1 MTLQERINTISELGL
16 YLRKNFLED
25 HFDTI
30 KLATAKNPWFT
41 VKSITNAVLSI
52 SDMVE
57 KDMLSA
63 WLNPY
68 TIKEPSAPKNV
79 LIIMAGNI
87 PLVGF
92 HDLLSVIIMGHN
104 PVIKLS
110 SNDNVLMPL
119 IINIFLDL
127 SPLNY
132 NQIKFI
138 NEVKGRSFDAVIAT
152 GTDNSANYF
161 KYYFKDAKRIIR
173 KNRRSIAILD
183 GSENSQ
189 QIKGLAND
197 IFLYYGLGCRNV
209 SKIYL
214 PIGYDL
220 NILFKSFYLH
230 KHVIEHKKYGNN
242 YDYNKAIYLMGNN
255 KLIENGF
262 ILLKEDSS
270 LYSPVAMLYY
280 EYYNDINDVHSF
292 IDKNSDKIQCIVS
305 KNNIPFG
312 NTQKPK
318 LWDYADGVDIIDFL
332 KEMS

>member
-1 MTLQERINTISELGL
+1 MTLQDRINTISELGL

-57 KDMLSA
+57 KDMLNA

-68 TIKEPSAPKNV
+68 TIKEPSVPKNV

-92 HDLLSVIIMGHN
+92 HDLLSVIITGHN
-104 PVIKLS
+104 SVIKLS
-110 SNDNVLMPL
+110 SDDNVLMPL

-138 NEVKGRSFDAVIAT
+138 NEVKGRNFDAVITT

-183 GSENSQ
+183 GSENSL
-189 QIKGLAND
+189 QIKGLADD

-214 PIGYDL
+214 PVGYDL

-318 LWDYADGVDIIDFL
+318 LWDYADGVDTIDFL

>member
-127 SPLNY
+127 SPSNY

-214 PIGYDL
+214 PVGYDL

-318 LWDYADGVDIIDFL
+318 LWDYADGVDTIDFL
-332 KEMS
+332 KQLA

>member
-1 MTLQERINTISELGL
+1 MTLKDRINTTSELGL
-16 YLRKNFLED
+16 YLRKKFLED

-30 KLATAKNPWFT
+30 KIATAKNPWFT
-41 VKSITNAVLSI
+41 VKSITNAILSI
-52 SDMVE
+52 SDMLD
-57 KDMLSA
+57 KDMLNA

-68 TIKEPSAPKNV
+68 SIKEPSAPKNV
-79 LIIMAGNI
+79 LIVMAGNI

-119 IINIFLDL
+119 LINIFIDL
-127 SPLNY
+127 SPSNY

-138 NEVKGRSFDAVIAT
+138 NDVKGRIFDAIITT

-161 KYYFKDAKRIIR
+161 KYYFKDVKRIIR

-214 PIGYDL
+214 PVDYDL

-242 YDYNKAIYLMGNN
+242 YDYNKAIFLMGNN

-280 EYYNDINDVHSF
+280 EYYNDINDVYTF
-292 IDKNSDKIQCIVS
+292 IDKNSDKIQCVVS

-318 LWDYADGVDIIDFL
+318 LWDYADGVDTIDFL
-332 KEMS
+332 KQLA

>member
-1 MTLQERINTISELGL
+1 MTLQDRINIISELGI

-25 HFDTI
+25 HFDSI
-30 KLATAKNPWFT
+30 KIATVKNPWFT

-57 KDMLSA
+57 KDMLNA

-68 TIKEPSAPKNV
+68 TIKEPSSSKNV

-127 SPLNY
+127 FPSNY

-138 NEVKGRSFDAVIAT
+138 NDVKGRSFDAVITT

-161 KYYFKDAKRIIR
+161 KYYFKDAKKIIR
-173 KNRRSIAILD
+173 KNRRSIAVLD
-183 GSENSQ
+183 GSESSQ

-209 SKIYL
+209 SKLYL
-214 PIGYDL
+214 PCGYDL
-220 NILFKSFYLH
+220 NILFKSFYSH

-242 YDYNKAIYLMGNN
+242 YDYNKAIFLMGNN

-280 EYYNDINDVHSF
+280 EYYNDINDVDTF
-292 IDKNSDKIQCIVS
+292 ISKNSDKIQCIVS

-318 LWDYADGVDIIDFL
+318 LWDYADGVDTIDFL
-332 KEMS
+332 KQLA

>member
-1 MTLQERINTISELGL
+1 MTLQDRINIISELGL

-25 HFDTI
+25 HFDSI
-30 KLATAKNPWFT
+30 KIATVKNPWFT

-57 KDMLSA
+57 KDMLNA

-68 TIKEPSAPKNV
+68 TIKEPSSQMNV

-127 SPLNY
+127 FPSNY

-138 NEVKGRSFDAVIAT
+138 NDVKGRSFDAVITT

-161 KYYFKDAKRIIR
+161 KYYFKDAKKIIR
-173 KNRRSIAILD
+173 KNRRSIAVLD
-183 GSENSQ
+183 GSESSQ

-209 SKIYL
+209 SKLYL
-214 PIGYDL
+214 PCGYDL
-220 NILFKSFYLH
+220 NILFKSFYSH

-242 YDYNKAIYLMGNN
+242 YDYNKAIFLMGNN

-280 EYYNDINDVHSF
+280 EYYNDINDVDTF
-292 IDKNSDKIQCIVS
+292 ISKNSDKIQCIVS

-318 LWDYADGVDIIDFL
+318 LWDYADGVDTIDFL
-332 KEMS
+332 KQLA

>member
-1 MTLQERINTISELGL
+1 MTLQDRINTISELGL

-30 KLATAKNPWFT
+30 KLAIAKNPWFT
-41 VKSITNAVLSI
+41 VKSITNAFLSI

-57 KDMLSA
+57 KDMLNA

-68 TIKEPSAPKNV
+68 TIKEPSSPKNV

-92 HDLLSVIIMGHN
+92 HDLLSVIIMGHD

-119 IINIFLDL
+119 IINIFIDL
-127 SPLNY
+127 SPSNY

-138 NEVKGRSFDAVIAT
+138 NEVKGRSFDAVITT

-183 GSENSQ
+183 GSENSL

-197 IFLYYGLGCRNV
+197 IFMYYGLGCRNV

-214 PIGYDL
+214 PVGYDL

-280 EYYNDINDVHSF
+280 EYYDDINDVHSF
-292 IDKNSDKIQCIVS
+292 IDKNIDKIQCIVS

-318 LWDYADGVDIIDFL
+318 LWDYADGVDTIDFL
-332 KEMS
+332 KQLA

>member
-1 MTLQERINTISELGL
+1 MTLQDRINTISELGL

-30 KLATAKNPWFT
+30 KLAIAKNPWFT
-41 VKSITNAVLSI
+41 FKSITNAILSI

-57 KDMLSA
+57 KDMLNA

-68 TIKEPSAPKNV
+68 TIKEPSASKNV

-119 IINIFLDL
+119 IINIFIDL
-127 SPLNY
+127 SPSNH

-138 NEVKGRSFDAVIAT
+138 NDVKGRSFDAVITT

-161 KYYFKDAKRIIR
+161 KYYFKDAKKIIR
-173 KNRRSIAILD
+173 KNRRSIAVLD
-183 GSENSQ
+183 GSESSQ

-209 SKIYL
+209 SKLYL
-214 PIGYDL
+214 PCGYDL
-220 NILFKSFYLH
+220 NILFKSFYSH

-242 YDYNKAIYLMGNN
+242 YDYNKAIFLMGNN

-280 EYYNDINDVHSF
+280 EYYNDINDVDTF
-292 IDKNSDKIQCIVS
+292 ISKNSDKIQCIVS

-318 LWDYADGVDIIDFL
+318 LWDYADGVDTIDFL
-332 KEMS
+332 KQLA

>member
-1 MTLQERINTISELGL
+1 MTLQDRINIISELGI

-25 HFDTI
+25 HFDSI
-30 KLATAKNPWFT
+30 KIATVKNPWFT

-57 KDMLSA
+57 KDMLNA

-68 TIKEPSAPKNV
+68 TIKEPSSQKNV

-119 IINIFLDL
+119 MINIFLDL
-127 SPLNY
+127 FPSNY

-138 NEVKGRSFDAVIAT
+138 NDVKGRSFDAVITT

-161 KYYFKDAKRIIR
+161 KYYFKDAKKIIR
-173 KNRRSIAILD
+173 KNRRSIAVLD
-183 GSENSQ
+183 GSESSQ

-209 SKIYL
+209 SKLYL
-214 PIGYDL
+214 PCDYDL
-220 NILFKSFYLH
+220 NILFKSFYSH

-242 YDYNKAIYLMGNN
+242 YDYNKAVHLMNQEKLLDNN
-255 KLIENGF
+255 F
-262 ILLKEDSS
+262 VLLKETKLLSS
-270 LYSPVAMLYY
+270 PLGMLYY
-280 EYYNDINDVHSF
+280 HFYDDFDEV
-292 IDKNSDKIQCIVS
+292 NSYCEEHKDSIQCRVGAGGLS
-305 KNNIPFG
+305 FG
-312 NTQKPK
+312 SAQSPK
-318 LWDYADGVDIIDFL
+318 LNDYADNVDTMQWL
-332 KEMS
+332 NSL

>member
-1 MTLQERINTISELGL
+1 MTLQDRINIISELGL

-25 HFDTI
+25 HFDSI
-30 KLATAKNPWFT
+30 KIATVKNPWFT

-57 KDMLSA
+57 KDMLNA

-68 TIKEPSAPKNV
+68 TIKEPSSQKNV

-127 SPLNY
+127 SPSNY

-214 PIGYDL
+214 PVGYDL

-318 LWDYADGVDIIDFL
+318 LWDYADGVDTIDFL
-332 KEMS
+332 KQLA

>member
-30 KLATAKNPWFT
+30 KLATAKNSWFT

-57 KDMLSA
+57 KDMLNA

-68 TIKEPSAPKNV
+68 TIKEPSVPKNV

-110 SNDNVLMPL
+110 SNDNVLIPL

-214 PIGYDL
+214 PVGYDL

>member
-1 MTLQERINTISELGL
+1 MTLQDRINTISELGL

-30 KLATAKNPWFT
+30 KLAIAKNPWFT

-57 KDMLSA
+57 KDMLNA

-68 TIKEPSAPKNV
+68 TIKEPSASKNV

-119 IINIFLDL
+119 IINIFIDL
-127 SPLNY
+127 SPSNY

-138 NEVKGRSFDAVIAT
+138 NEVKGRSFDAVITT

-183 GSENSQ
+183 GSENSL

-197 IFLYYGLGCRNV
+197 IFMYYGLGCRNV

-214 PIGYDL
+214 PVGYDL

-280 EYYNDINDVHSF
+280 EYYDDINDVHSF
-292 IDKNSDKIQCIVS
+292 IDKNIDKIQCIVS

-318 LWDYADGVDIIDFL
+318 LWDYADGVDTIDFL
-332 KEMS
+332 KQLA

>member
-1 MTLQERINTISELGL
+1 MTLQDRINTISELGL

-30 KLATAKNPWFT
+30 KLAIAKNPWFT

-57 KDMLSA
+57 KDMLNA

-68 TIKEPSAPKNV
+68 TIKEPSSPKNV

-119 IINIFLDL
+119 IINIFIDL
-127 SPLNY
+127 SPSNY

-138 NEVKGRSFDAVIAT
+138 NEVKGRSFDAVITT

-183 GSENSQ
+183 GSENSL

-197 IFLYYGLGCRNV
+197 IFMYYGLGCRNV

-214 PIGYDL
+214 PVGYDL

-280 EYYNDINDVHSF
+280 EYYDDINDVHSF
-292 IDKNSDKIQCIVS
+292 IDKNIDKIQCIVS

-318 LWDYADGVDIIDFL
+318 LWDYADGVDTIDFL
-332 KEMS
+332 KQLA

>member
-68 TIKEPSAPKNV
+68 TIKEPSVPKNV

-127 SPLNY
+127 SPSNY

-214 PIGYDL
+214 PVGYDL